1 MFLFAGAA
9 WPVGPAQAG
18 VLDQPRGKLSYVV
31 KIQSAP
37 VGILTESWEMLADGR
52 QFRLYMEMELSRMG
66 VPMKMSITQET
77 VESLDG
83 KIKRFQSELSASQL
97 SSSTQGEVRGDTI
110 YWTSES
116 FGYTEE
122 HRLAWI
128 EGGIG
133 LGSSNWII
141 RDRLAAGEDE
151 FTLEVF
157 DSEKGEFNSLRIV
170 RKGMV
175 TDTIAG
181 QPGEYLRIEQFEGT
195 AEVAS
200 SVNLLDEDYLPVKTT
215 MRLMAMTIDIER
227 VEEDQI
233 DDLEL
238 QGATD
243 IIGTSMMKMT
253 AFPVPPK
260 QLQNITLTIS
270 FSNLP
275 SPDRKFDAPNQKV
288 VRREDNRIDLL
299 LSRETLTRESLT
311 DGETGVFLKP
321 DRFIQSNHPDIRV
334 RAENIYLEAQAED
347 WKLVQAIA
355 GWVNNHIDKKD
366 YGTGFASALE
376 VLNDRTGDCSE
387 HSVLLVALL
396 RAAGIP
402 ARVVSGLAYSDGN
415 LIGHMWAEAHVDYW
429 RTVDA
434 LDLELD
440 PIRIRLSA
448 SKDSRALGMTD
459 MTGEFSLFSGAN
471 IQVLE
476 YTTRNGN

>member
-1 MFLFAGAA
+1 M
-9 WPVGPAQAG
+9 
-18 VLDQPRGKLSYVV
+18 
-31 KIQSAP
+31 
-37 VGILTESWEMLADGR
+37 
-52 QFRLYMEMELSRMG
+52 
-66 VPMKMSITQET
+66 
-77 VESLDG
+77 
-83 KIKRFQSELSASQL
+83 
-97 SSSTQGEVRGDTI
+97 
-110 YWTSES
+110 
-116 FGYTEE
+116 
-122 HRLAWI
+122 
-128 EGGIG
+128 
-133 LGSSNWII
+133 
-141 RDRLAAGEDE
+141 
-151 FTLEVF
+151 
-157 DSEKGEFNSLRIV
+157 
-170 RKGMV
+170 
-175 TDTIAG
+175 
-181 QPGEYLRIEQFEGT
+181 
-195 AEVAS
+195 
-200 SVNLLDEDYLPVKTT
+200 
-215 MRLMAMTIDIER
+215 
-227 VEEDQI
+227 
-233 DDLEL
+233 
-238 QGATD
+238 
-243 IIGTSMMKMT
+243 
-253 AFPVPPK
+253 
-260 QLQNITLTIS
+260 
-270 FSNLP
+270 
-275 SPDRKFDAPNQKV
+275 
-288 VRREDNRIDLL
+288 
-299 LSRETLTRESLT
+299 
-311 DGETGVFLKP
+311 FLKP